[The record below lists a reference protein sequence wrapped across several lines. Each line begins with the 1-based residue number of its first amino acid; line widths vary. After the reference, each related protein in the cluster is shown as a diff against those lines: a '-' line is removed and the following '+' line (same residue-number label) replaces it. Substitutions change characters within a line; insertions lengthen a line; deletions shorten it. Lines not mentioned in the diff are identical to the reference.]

1 MLIIALCI
9 AITLFVALLVLAVRA
24 FAALRRESSVRRE
37 FGQSSLLDGLVLL
50 YPLGPLGLLFG
61 PRFVPAPL
69 VFLFVAALFLGTLFV
84 ASKQRTALEC
94 AGTDRVSGALEA
106 TSSATLGAI
115 VGIVYLALVGIFV
128 LLSQVL
134 SSQELGA

>member
-9 AITLFVALLVLAVRA
+9 AIVLFLALLVIAVRA

-50 YPLGPLGLLFG
+50 YPLGPLCLLIG
-61 PRFVPAPL
+61 RRFMPIPL
-69 VFLFVAALFLGTLFV
+69 AFLFVAAFFLSTLLV
-84 ASKQRTALEC
+84 ASKQRNALER
-94 AGTDRVSGALEA
+94 AGTDRVSRALEA
-106 TSSATLGAI
+106 TSFATLEAI
-115 VGIVYLALVGIFV
+115 VGIIYLVLAGMFV
-128 LLSQVL
+128 LLTQAL